1 MASSKRGL
9 ALTGAAPV
17 AASTPAAST
26 PAAATPAAAPTAAAP
41 ESTLDD
47 LLTPMERNVKTYL
60 TNTLSKDLVEI
71 LAVLA
76 VERPVDAHLWLA
88 SKLLERAPTGPFI
101 AVRAPVRAGKT
112 VASTPT
118 AAGGAAGG
126 GAASATPTAA
136 ATDAERDA

>member
-9 ALTGAAPV
+9 ALSGAAPV
-17 AASTPAAST
+17 ATSTPAAST
-26 PAAATPAAAPTAAAP
+26 PTATPAAAPTAAP

-101 AVRAPVRAGKT
+101 AVRAPVRVGKT

-136 ATDAERDA
+136 AADAERDA